1 MLLQTIRANA
11 EVQGFSFSEEKGFY
25 VLEKVIAERKA
36 FLTHK
41 KLIYRAKFRI
51 NEEEKELLFTEFL
64 KESGF
69 GLTSGAGDDG
79 LSPGFGFKKES
90 YKTGMGPREGSIE
103 EQANL
108 LGKRYNYSFDFGA
121 FRKSLE
127 EIARV
132 EGYSFRWKYSL

>member
-1 MLLQTIRANA
+1 MLLQTIKNCA
-11 EVQGFSFSEEKGFY
+11 EGQGLSFSEEKGFY

-41 KLIYRAKFRI
+41 KLIYRARFRI
-51 NEEEKELLFTEFL
+51 NEEGKDLQFTEFL

-69 GLTSGAGDDG
+69 GLASGDDG
-79 LSPGFGFKKES
+79 LSPGFGFKKEIC
-90 YKTGMGPREGSIE
+90 KTGMGPREGSIE

-108 LGKRYNYSFDFGA
+108 LGKRYNYSFDFGM
-121 FRKSLE
+121 FRRSLE

-132 EGYSFRWKYSL
+132 AGYSFSWKYSL